1 MSISIAISET
11 EALQQGL
18 RTRST
23 ELLEMEQ
30 RALALRR
37 GRGTPLVLID
47 WAEDI
52 GRAISV
58 HAQDQIRAVEMEL
71 DAARR
76 QMARVAENNAEAPAE
91 AGAALHTINRAS
103 HEVSKTIGSLNAA
116 SRALRP
122 TAQAGAND
130 PNITDI
136 ALDSVST
143 AISEVEKSQRT
154 VFRLAEELPEVRRV
168 VTHAEEIEM
177 FGHQFDIAPQRE
189 GTVGVRAERREVSSM
204 ATDSPG
210 RAIPG
215 M

>member
-1 MSISIAISET
+1 MSISTALSAT

-37 GRGTPLVLID
+37 GRGSPLVLID

-52 GRAISV
+52 GRAINV
-58 HAQDQIRAVEMEL
+58 HAAELIHAVEIEL

-76 QMARVAENNAEAPAE
+76 QLDRVAENDYEAPDE
-91 AGAALHTINRAS
+91 AVAALRTIDRAS
-103 HEVSKTIGSLNAA
+103 HEVGMTIGSLDAV
-116 SRALRP
+116 SHALRP
-122 TAQAGAND
+122 TAQAVASD
-130 PNITDI
+130 PNVTES
-136 ALDSVST
+136 ALRSVST
-143 AISEVEKSQRT
+143 AVSELEKAQRT
-154 VFRLAEELPEVRRV
+154 VFRLTEKLPEVRRLI
-168 VTHAEEIEM
+168 TRAEEIEM
-177 FGHQFDIAPQRE
+177 FGPQFDIAPERE
-189 GTVGVRAERREVSSM
+189 ETEGLRAERREVPSM